1 MNNSFP
7 DHVRQAAEE
16 YFWFLSKGYPQ
27 GPALKLVGDKFKLTR
42 DMRQVLY
49 RGVIPDKLAAIR
61 RNKIASVKKG
71 DLVLVDTYNVLFTV
85 NNYLLG
91 RPLFMSNDGMLR
103 DAGEM
108 RGRIIN
114 KPQFSRS
121 ISMMLEVLQKWPGAS
136 YIHYLDEPVSHSG
149 RLSIELCKDMVQ
161 MGIEG
166 DAHTVKSP
174 DQMLIKK
181 PSNAICTSD
190 GGIIDQYQGRVID
203 LPRFL
208 LKHHFQSDFPELI
221 PSLHPPE

>member
-1 MNNSFP
+1 MSHAFP

-16 YFWFLSKGYPQ
+16 YFWILSKGYPQ
-27 GPALKLVGDKFKLTR
+27 DAALKLVGDKFMLPR

-49 RGVIPDKLAAIR
+49 RGVIPDKQAVSR
-61 RNKIASVKKG
+61 REKIATVGKG
-71 DLVLVDTYNVLFTV
+71 DLVLIDTYNVLFTV

-91 RPLFMSNDGMLR
+91 RPLFISNDGLLR

-121 ISMMLEVLQKWPGAS
+121 ISLMLEVLQMWPGAT
-136 YIHYLDEPVSHSG
+136 YVHYLDEPVSHSG

-166 DAHTVKSP
+166 DAYTVKSP
-174 DQMLIKK
+174 DQSLVEEE
-181 PSNAICTSD
+181 SDAICTSD

-208 LKHHFQSDFPELI
+208 LQHYFQSDFPQLI
-221 PSLHPPE
+221 L

>member
-1 MNNSFP
+1 MSSPFP
-7 DHVRQAAEE
+7 AHVRLAAEE
-16 YFWFLSKGYPQ
+16 YLWILSKGYPQ
-27 GPALKLVGDKFKLTR
+27 NAALKLVGDKFMLPR

-49 RGVIPDKLAAIR
+49 RGVIPDKLAASR
-61 RNKIASVKKG
+61 REKIAAIRKG
-71 DLVLVDTYNVLFTV
+71 DLVLIDTYNVLFTV

-91 RPLFMSNDGMLR
+91 KPLFISNDGILR

-114 KPQFSRS
+114 KPQFSRA
-121 ISMMLEVLQKWPGAS
+121 ISLLLDVLKMWTGAT

-161 MGIEG
+161 MGIDG
-166 DAHTVKSP
+166 DAHTVKSA
-174 DQMLIKK
+174 DQSLIAEQ
-181 PSNAICTSD
+181 SDAICTSD

-208 LKHHFQSDFPELI
+208 LQHYFQPDFPRLT
-221 PSLHPPE
+221 H

>member
-1 MNNSFP
+1 MSSSFP
-7 DHVRQAAEE
+7 GHVRQAAEE
-16 YFWFLSKGYPQ
+16 YLWILSKGYPKNA
-27 GPALKLVGDKFKLTR
+27 ALKLVGDKFMLPR

-49 RGVIPDKLAAIR
+49 RGVIPDKLATTR
-61 RNKIASVKKG
+61 REKIAAVRKG
-71 DLVLVDTYNVLFTV
+71 DLVLIDTYNVLFTV

-91 RPLFMSNDGMLR
+91 KPLFISNDGILR

-114 KPQFSRS
+114 KPQFSRA
-121 ISMMLEVLQKWPGAS
+121 ISLLLEVLKMWTGAT
-136 YIHYLDEPVSHSG
+136 YVHYLDEPVSHSG

-166 DAHTVKSP
+166 DAHTVKSA
-174 DQMLIKK
+174 DQSLIEEQ
-181 PSNAICTSD
+181 SDAICTSD

-208 LKHHFQSDFPELI
+208 LQHYFQPDFPRLT
-221 PSLHPPE
+221 H

>member
-1 MNNSFP
+1 MNSAFP

-16 YFWFLSKGYPQ
+16 YLWMLSKGYPQ
-27 GPALKLVGDKFKLTR
+27 NATLKLVGDKFMLPR

-49 RGVIPDKLAAIR
+49 RGVIPEKQAETR
-61 RNKIASVKKG
+61 RKKIASVGKG
-71 DLVLVDTYNVLFTV
+71 DLVLIDTYNVLFTV

-91 RPLFMSNDGMLR
+91 RPLFISNDGLLR

-121 ISMMLEVLQKWPGAS
+121 ISLMLEVLQMWPGATFV
-136 YIHYLDEPVSHSG
+136 HYLDEPVSHSG

-166 DAHTVKSP
+166 DAFTVRSP
-174 DQMLIKK
+174 DRSLIEEQ
-181 PSNAICTSD
+181 SDAICTSD
-190 GGIIDQYQGRVID
+190 GGIIDPYKGRVID

-208 LKHHFQSDFPELI
+208 LQHYFQPDFPELI
-221 PSLHPPE
+221 S